1 MRNPMTTFQRIIAFI
16 IVVAA
21 STAYAADGTYT
32 VVVSQQ
38 TNKNAEW
45 NKVVQ
50 TLVVKHQAQVI
61 VFEDQVR
68 DSLSQLTQQF
78 PKYVCFVSTPNE
90 TTTEFVTA
98 VHQLTRKL
106 DDDPYT
112 DTFWGILTGFD
123 AANALTIAKHRE
135 PLTIHKVASGT
146 EIALQCCTEGLWY
159 DELVKNK
166 LVQKQRD
173 SDAKQLRG
181 PDDTT
186 AALVDT
192 LNQYQADLFVTS
204 GHATQGDWMIGFR
217 YRNGFFRSKAG
228 QMFGVDTNK
237 ARIDIDSNNPK
248 VYLPIGNC
256 LMGNINGPDA
266 MALAWMNDVGVKQM
280 IGYTVPTWYGYQGWG
295 ILDYFIEQP
304 GRYTMNQAFFANHHA
319 LVHRLGASSTS
330 ADDKRGLQFDR
341 DVVAFYGDPAWS
353 AKMANGENSFEQTI
367 NSVRNSMTF
376 SIMPNQGDASFDT
389 VNNNGS
395 QRGGRPFVAFFEKRI
410 KNAKITRGHELNPI
424 VTDNFILVPRPQKCD
439 PTQEYKVTF
448 TFEIMD

>member
-1 MRNPMTTFQRIIAFI
+1 
-16 IVVAA
+16 
-21 STAYAADGTYT
+21 
-32 VVVSQQ
+32 
-38 TNKNAEW
+38 
-45 NKVVQ
+45 
-50 TLVVKHQAQVI
+50 
-61 VFEDQVR
+61 
-68 DSLSQLTQQF
+68 
-78 PKYVCFVSTPNE
+78 
-90 TTTEFVTA
+90 
-98 VHQLTRKL
+98 
-106 DDDPYT
+106 
-112 DTFWGILTGFD
+112 LTGFD
-123 AANALTIAKHRE
+123 AANALAIAKHRE

-166 LVQKQRD
+166 LVQKKRD
-173 SDAKQLRG
+173 ATAKQLRG

-237 ARIDIDSNNPK
+237 TRIDVNSDNPK

-319 LVHRLGASSTS
+319 LVHRLGESSTS
-330 ADDKRGLQFDR
+330 AGDKRGLQFDR

-353 AKMANGENSFEQTI
+353 AKMANGQNSFEQTI
-367 NSVRNSMTF
+367 NSDRNSMTF
-376 SIMPNQGDASFDT
+376 TITPNQGDASFDT

-395 QRGGRPFVAFFEKRI
+395 QRGGRPFVGFFDQRI
-410 KNAKITRGHELNPI
+410 KNTKITRGQELNPI

-439 PTQEYKVTF
+439 PSQEYKVTF

>member
-1 MRNPMTTFQRIIAFI
+1 MTLLQRIIACI
-16 IVVAA
+16 IVAAA
-21 STAYAADGTYT
+21 STSYAADGTYT

-38 TNKNAEW
+38 TNKKAEW
-45 NKVVQ
+45 KKVVQ
-50 TLVVKHQAQVI
+50 TLVAKHEAQVI
-61 VFEDQVR
+61 VFDDQVG
-68 DSLSQLTQQF
+68 DSLPQLTQQF

-90 TTTEFVTA
+90 TTTEFVAA

-123 AANALTIAKHRE
+123 AANALAIAKHRE

-166 LVQKQRD
+166 LVQKKRNAA
-173 SDAKQLRG
+173 AKQLRG

-237 ARIDIDSNNPK
+237 TRIDVNSDNPK

-319 LVHRLGASSTS
+319 LVHRLGESSTS
-330 ADDKRGLQFDR
+330 AGDKRGLKFDR

-353 AKMANGENSFEQTI
+353 AKMANGQNSFEQTM
-367 NSVRNSMTF
+367 NRDRNSMTF
-376 SIMPNQGDASFDT
+376 TITPNQGDASFDT

-395 QRGGRPFVAFFEKRI
+395 QRGGRPFVGFFDQRI
-410 KNAKITRGHELNPI
+410 KNTKITRGHELNPI